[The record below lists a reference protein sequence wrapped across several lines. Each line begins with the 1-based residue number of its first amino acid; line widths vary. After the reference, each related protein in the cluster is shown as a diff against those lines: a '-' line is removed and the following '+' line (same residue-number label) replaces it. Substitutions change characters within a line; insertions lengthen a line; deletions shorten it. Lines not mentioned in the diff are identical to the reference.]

1 MGFYCYIKRMAKW
14 SPEKLNGPLGSS
26 PEPRQVHFTP
36 YPPAPD
42 LDFYIERYWALEWD
56 LRGQAPFCTDHLP
69 DASVHLI
76 VEAGLS
82 GIFGPAR
89 GRFTRLVEGAG
100 YAFCVKFR
108 PGGFYPFLGS
118 PVSGLA
124 HLTRSFQE
132 VFGEAGLALETAIR
146 AAGEVAER
154 IAIAEDF
161 LRRCLRRSLRP
172 VRDEQAVLVHQIVGR
187 LIADGET
194 TRSLDLERQF
204 HLTRRTLQR
213 LFNRW
218 VGVSPSWVIRRYRIH
233 DALDRLGRGE
243 IVDWPALAA
252 GLGYFDQAHFIKDF
266 RKLIGVSPGQYARQ
280 VALQQDERQG

>member
-1 MGFYCYIKRMAKW
+1 MAKW
-14 SPEKLNGPLGSS
+14 SPEKLNGPLEDG
-26 PEPRQVHFTP
+26 PGLQQVQFTP

-42 LDFYIERYWALEWD
+42 LDFYVERYWALEWD
-56 LRGQAPFCTDHLP
+56 LRGQAPFRAEHLP

-76 VEAGLS
+76 VEAELA

-118 PVSGLA
+118 PVSSLA
-124 HLTRSFQE
+124 SKTRGFQD
-132 VFGEAGLALETAIR
+132 VFGEAGLALEAAIR
-146 AAGEVAER
+146 HAEQVEER

-161 LRRCLRRSLRP
+161 LRVNLLRGRSLA
-172 VRDEQAVLVHQIVGR
+172 RDEEAILVHQIVESI
-187 LIADGET
+187 IAAEGT
-194 TRSLDLERQF
+194 TRSRDLERQF
-204 HLTRRTLQR
+204 SLTKRTLQR
-213 LFNRW
+213 LFDRW

-233 DALDRLGRGE
+233 DALDRISRGE
-243 IVDWPALAA
+243 VVDWPALAA

-266 RKLIGVSPGQYARQ
+266 RKLIGVSPGQYLRQ
-280 VALQQDERQG
+280 VSQGQDR